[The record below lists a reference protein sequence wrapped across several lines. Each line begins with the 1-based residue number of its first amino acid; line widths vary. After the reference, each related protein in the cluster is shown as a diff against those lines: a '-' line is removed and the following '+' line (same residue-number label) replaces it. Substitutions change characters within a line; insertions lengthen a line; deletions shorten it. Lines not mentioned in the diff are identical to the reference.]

1 MKIKM
6 KKSFL
11 CLQRRGKSK
20 LKMIKKICMIHK
32 LVELLAVGMLDRILR
47 KDVIFSDYLF
57 IFYI

>member
-1 MKIKM
+1 M

-11 CLQRRGKSK
+11 CLQRKGKSK

-32 LVELLAVGMLDRILR
+32 LVELPAVGMVDRILR